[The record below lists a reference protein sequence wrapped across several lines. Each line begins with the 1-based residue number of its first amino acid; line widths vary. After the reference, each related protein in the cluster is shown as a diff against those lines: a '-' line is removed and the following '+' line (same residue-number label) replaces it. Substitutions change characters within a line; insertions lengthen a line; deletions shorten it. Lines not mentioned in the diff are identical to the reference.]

1 MSSDLCYTT
10 MPFEMKVGQRLIAVP
25 QLDIAPGQ
33 VVGIAGKNG
42 AGKTVLMRHWMG
54 WVDDSQMVKRGK
66 WVQEKLSVGWL
77 NTRREPYADLWVE
90 DVVALGIKG
99 DFDPVQFE
107 NVLAEMELM
116 TIRHQSMNTISDG
129 EWMRMMMARVMLQ
142 QPNMILMDEPT
153 AHLDFYYKSYWMS
166 WVRKLAE
173 NGVTVICA
181 SHDEAWLKTTDL
193 ILGVNEKDIQMYNPI
208 DFTFESLKNVHIPI
222 K

>member
-1 MSSDLCYTT
+1 
-10 MPFEMKVGQRLIAVP
+10 
-25 QLDIAPGQ
+25 
-33 VVGIAGKNG
+33 
-42 AGKTVLMRHWMG
+42 
-54 WVDDSQMVKRGK
+54 
-66 WVQEKLSVGWL
+66 
-77 NTRREPYADLWVE
+77 
-90 DVVALGIKG
+90 
-99 DFDPVQFE
+99 
-107 NVLAEMELM
+107 MELM

-142 QPNMILMDEPT
+142 QPNMIIMDEPT

-208 DFTFESLKNVHIPI
+208 DFTFESLKNVHVPI